1 MVKLN
6 HISKHYIDGKKVV
19 TGLND
24 VTLSFGVDEFV
35 VVTGSSGSGKSTLL
49 NILSGTDYATSGQ
62 YLVDDIDTDSF
73 DEKDWSNFRCRNI
86 GIIYQDNKLIENYTV
101 KENIEAAIA
110 LCCSKKKERK
120 KKINQIL
127 KDTGLATLANKRVK
141 YLSGGQKQRVAIARA
156 ISKDCRILLA
166 DEPTAN
172 LDVDTAYDIVRL
184 LKEISKDRLVIVV
197 THNEEQFVNVATR
210 RIILSEGGVLS
221 DKIFK
226 IKEDNHFTIEFN
238 KCDPSKKA
246 FSYGILKYAKPI
258 ASIFLTTLIV
268 LFCSLISYSVS
279 LDMSNNRHEGLTNT
293 EFFQNLSPERYI
305 ISKTDKTAFT
315 KDDLELIKAK
325 SEIDNVV
332 LEDIILDT
340 VGYIENP
347 GTKRDMELYIKP
359 LSALKEVDY
368 GRLPQND
375 DEVVLSNDIG
385 GPFYMMESDEEYF
398 SLRTDDIILHKVRIV
413 GWLKDTDHF
422 RQSVYVSEKLMQKLY
437 VCNYHKYSEISL
449 IEDNISYPIY
459 NVIPD
464 TAVVSGTIIV
474 GDDKLSG
481 KNLNFKLNNIQ
492 RSLEMDD
499 LTSVGLDNYPSLATK
514 YGNLNSFIIIN
525 YDDYQNILT
534 NEYYQISVFSK
545 NVIEPWNNFNVIY
558 PNSINESSAN
568 SNDIVQALFWLAG
581 CILLSVVLIAVSY
594 IFLRYMLKGEIGIC
608 RIRNTLGYTTKDNLK
623 YLLIRIGSAILFAIL
638 CLSAVFGGLLKHS
651 QSVDLSKSFIVLAN
665 IPILQFTI
673 IVLLIGGILTSLL
686 INFVIS
692 RSKLDNDKANK
703 GAKND

>member
-1 MVKLN
+1 MTIPFFV
-6 HISKHYIDGKKVV
+6 
-19 TGLND
+19 
-24 VTLSFGVDEFV
+24 LSEDFFYVLFFNGVFIR
-35 VVTGSSGSGKSTLL
+35 TLL
-49 NILSGTDYATSGQ
+49 G
-62 YLVDDIDTDSF
+62 
-73 DEKDWSNFRCRNI
+73 
-86 GIIYQDNKLIENYTV
+86 
-101 KENIEAAIA
+101 
-110 LCCSKKKERK
+110 
-120 KKINQIL
+120 
-127 KDTGLATLANKRVK
+127 
-141 YLSGGQKQRVAIARA
+141 
-156 ISKDCRILLA
+156 
-166 DEPTAN
+166 
-172 LDVDTAYDIVRL
+172 
-184 LKEISKDRLVIVV
+184 
-197 THNEEQFVNVATR
+197 
-210 RIILSEGGVLS
+210 
-221 DKIFK
+221 
-226 IKEDNHFTIEFN
+226 FN
-238 KCDPSKKA
+238 
-246 FSYGILKYAKPI
+246 
-258 ASIFLTTLIV
+258 
-268 LFCSLISYSVS
+268 
-279 LDMSNNRHEGLTNT
+279 
-293 EFFQNLSPERYI
+293 
-305 ISKTDKTAFT
+305 T

-398 SLRTDDIILHKVRIV
+398 SLRTDDIILHKVKIV

-449 IEDNISYPIY
+449 IEDNISYSIY
-459 NVIPD
+459 NVILD

-651 QSVDLSKSFIVLAN
+651 QSVDLSKSFIVLA
-665 IPILQFTI
+665 
-673 IVLLIGGILTSLL
+673 S
-686 INFVIS
+686 
-692 RSKLDNDKANK
+692 
-703 GAKND
+703 